1 MTASRIPGLDAL
13 RGLAALLVLA
23 YHARGLA
30 LPREVLAHGYLA
42 VDLFFVISGFVLAR
56 AYEAGLAAGEGAA
69 FMVRRLKRL
78 YPMAVLGLLLGAGIW
93 LSGGKEPGVIALLLA
108 LGVAFVPFTAGRD
121 VFPLNGPQWS
131 LMWELL
137 ANLVYAVVAPW
148 LTTRR
153 LALLVAAGGTAHA
166 ALAVIH
172 GTGSL
177 GPYGHDWWTGAPR
190 VVFGFF
196 AGVLL
201 ARLAKEG
208 RPKAPVP
215 PIAAILAVV
224 VLVLSP
230 PVPEAARAAFDLVA
244 ALAVF
249 PLLVA
254 AAARAEVDRLRPVL
268 DGLAGISYALY
279 ALHIPIVL
287 GLSEVARGLPDGW
300 ARWSVNALAIPLA
313 LAAAFAA
320 HRWFEP
326 WAAALL
332 RNRPQGLST
341 SAPSSST
348 R

>member
-23 YHARGLA
+23 FHARGLS
-30 LPREVLAHGYLA
+30 LPREVLGHGYLA

-56 AYEAGLAAGEGAA
+56 AYDVGLAAGEGAG
-69 FMVRRLKRL
+69 FMVKRLKRL
-78 YPMAVLGLLLGAGIW
+78 YPMALLGLLLGAGLW
-93 LSGGKEPGVIALLLA
+93 LVQGADPGPTLLLMM
-108 LGVAFVPFTAGRD
+108 LGLAFVPFTGGRD

-131 LMWELL
+131 LMWELA

-153 LALLVAAGGTAHA
+153 LAALVAIGGVGHVVLT
-166 ALAVIH
+166 LIY

-177 GPYGHDWWTGAPR
+177 GPYGFNWWAGAPR
-190 VVFGFF
+190 VIYGFF

-201 ARLAKEG
+201 ARLMGEG
-208 RPKAPVP
+208 RLTVPAAP
-215 PIAAILAVV
+215 ILVILTV
-224 VLVLSP
+224 VLLALSP
-230 PVPEAARAAFDLVA
+230 PVPEAARTVFDLVA
-244 ALAVF
+244 ALIVF

-254 AAARAEVDRLRPVL
+254 SAARAQVGRLLRPVL
-268 DGLAGISYALY
+268 DGLAGMSYALY
-279 ALHIPIVL
+279 ALHIPIVM
-287 GLSEVARGLPDGW
+287 GLAHWKL
-300 ARWSVNALAIPLA
+300 NALAIPVA
-313 LAAAFAA
+313 LAAAWAA

-326 WAAALL
+326 RAANLL
-332 RNRPQGLST
+332 RRKDQGFST

>member
-23 YHARGLA
+23 FHLRGVC
-30 LPREVLAHGYLA
+30 LPREVLGHGYLA

-56 AYEAGLAAGEGAA
+56 AYDADLVAGQGAG
-69 FMVRRLKRL
+69 FMVKRLKRL
-78 YPMAVLGLLLGAGIW
+78 YPMALLGLVLGAVVW
-93 LSGGKEPGVIALLLA
+93 LVSGRDPGTALLLLA
-108 LGVAFVPFTAGRD
+108 LGLAFAPFPAGHD

-131 LMWELL
+131 LLWELA
-137 ANLVYAVVAPW
+137 ANLVYALVAPW
-148 LTTRR
+148 LTSRR
-153 LALLVAAGGTAHA
+153 LLALVVAGGAAHV
-166 ALAVIH
+166 ALTLAY

-177 GPYGHDWWTGAPR
+177 GPYGFNWWSGAPR
-190 VVFGFF
+190 VVYGFF

-201 ARLAKEG
+201 ARLAGEG
-208 RPKAPVP
+208 RLKVP
-215 PIAAILAVV
+215 ALPITAILAVV

-230 PVPEAARAAFDLVA
+230 PVPESGRAIFDLVA
-244 ALAVF
+244 ALAVL

-254 AAARAEVDRLRPVL
+254 SAARASVEGRLRPVL
-268 DGLAGISYALY
+268 DGLAGLSYALY
-279 ALHIPIVL
+279 ALHIPIIQATTYGKV
-287 GLSEVARGLPDGW
+287 G
-300 ARWSVNALAIPLA
+300 ALAIPLA
-313 LAAAFAA
+313 LGAAWAA

-332 RNRPQGLST
+332 RRKPLKNQDQGFST

>member
-23 YHARGLA
+23 FHMRGFG
-30 LPREVLAHGYLA
+30 LPREVLGHGYLA

-56 AYEAGLAAGEGAA
+56 AYEPSLSAGEGAG
-69 FMVRRLKRL
+69 FMVKRLKRL
-78 YPMAVLGLLLGAGIW
+78 YPMALLGLLLGAGFW
-93 LSGGKEPGVIALLLA
+93 LAQGADPVPTLLLMT
-108 LGVAFVPFTAGRD
+108 LGLAFVPFTGGRD

-131 LMWELL
+131 LMWELA
-137 ANLVYAVVAPW
+137 ANLLYAVVAPW

-153 LALLVAAGGTAHA
+153 LMVLVVAGGIAHA
-166 ALAVIH
+166 ALSLH
-172 GTGSL
+172 YGTGSL
-177 GPYGHDWWTGAPR
+177 GPYGHNWWAGAPR
-190 VVFGFF
+190 VIYGFF

-201 ARLAKEG
+201 ARGGGLK
-208 RPKAPVP
+208 VP
-215 PIAAILAVV
+215 AMPIIAILAAV

-230 PVPEAARAAFDLVA
+230 PVPETARAVFDLVA
-244 ALAVF
+244 AIVIF

-254 AAARAEVDRLRPVL
+254 SAARATVGRALRPVL
-268 DGLAGISYALY
+268 DGLAGMSYALY

-287 GLSEVARGLPDGW
+287 GLAHWKQSG
-300 ARWSVNALAIPLA
+300 LAIPLA
-313 LAAAFAA
+313 LGAAWAA
-320 HRWFEP
+320 HKWFEP

-332 RNRPQGLST
+332 RRPYGFST